1 MRPTLN
7 GYIDRVVFADKCG
20 YVYKID
26 PGVDLSGDW
35 YQNTGMGTIAGQHH
49 PRWQDRVRAVLDP
62 ADGRTGCGA
71 DRAIAGT
78 IAART
83 DSTTRMV
90 LLFGTGGIESVP
102 STSANAFF
110 AVYAD
115 TGAIRSKVLGACT
128 AGNCEKFYGGVVV
141 TPQQVLFTKTVDPAI
156 GTNACDSGSSTISG
170 VDLNPGTGTN
180 FTSNFNLAV
189 NSAVMGGL
197 FGDAGAIYFAT
208 ISGDVAR
215 IGTPRVVDRWRRHRR
230 GPEARAWASATRPPA
245 DSTVG
250 TTSGFT
256 LMGWRVVM

>member
-1 MRPTLN
+1 LTAN
-7 GYIDRVVFADKCG
+7 GI
-20 YVYKID
+20 
-26 PGVDLSGDW
+26 
-35 YQNTGMGTIAGQHH
+35 
-49 PRWQDRVRAVLDP
+49 
-62 ADGRTGCGA
+62 GA

-90 LLFGTGGIESVP
+90 LLFGTGGIESVA

-110 AVYAD
+110 GIYAD
-115 TGAIRSKVLGACT
+115 TGAVRSKALGSCSN
-128 AGNCEKFYGGVVV
+128 GNCEKFYGGVVV

-180 FTSNFNLAV
+180 FTSSFNLGV

-215 IGTPRVVDRWRRHRR
+215 VGTPRTSTAGGDTLSGQKQGMGVGDQ
-230 GPEARAWASATRPPA
+230 ATGGQ
-245 DSTVG
+245 TVG

-256 LMGWRVVM
+256 LMGWRAVM